1 MNDIDIVF
9 LKCKTAY
16 YHGWKDEE
24 LAACQEI
31 LTRLSLEHLR
41 MLNQSRWM
49 SKRSPLY
56 PLLFSLLYKDQIEG
70 IVKRLN
76 ELTTDELL
84 LELKESKGSFKR
96 DKIAQILYERYD
108 SMDKAERKKVFGILV
123 RHGLII
129 KKEE

>member
-1 MNDIDIVF
+1 MNDIDTVF
-9 LKCKTAY
+9 LKCKDAY

-31 LTRLSLEHLR
+31 LPKLSLEHLR

-49 SKRSPLY
+49 SKKSPLY

-96 DKIAQILYERYD
+96 DKITQILYERYD
-108 SMDKAERKKVFGILV
+108 SMDEAERKKVFGILV